1 VIELLA
7 RGNPDAKRVARALA
21 IYADTGLAQ
30 LGFGDGDDAPELA
43 GGRAITSLRIRNL
56 PRPVPG
62 TPRADLSEDERVGQA
77 LMRLLAAYAM
87 YLMGRDR
94 ARHKVMGFDEAWFL
108 LEDAPGR
115 RLIEHLNRWGRSEF
129 ATPILV
135 THLISDAEELDN
147 LIGARFMFGF
157 ESDQEARA
165 ALRVLRLEEDDDRL
179 RQRLLAYRE
188 GRCLLRDLDG
198 RVGAIRV
205 EPPPDVLAALRTT
218 PVEDERYQPVEEAA

>member
-1 VIELLA
+1 
-7 RGNPDAKRVARALA
+7 
-21 IYADTGLAQ
+21 
-30 LGFGDGDDAPELA
+30 
-43 GGRAITSLRIRNL
+43 
-56 PRPVPG
+56 
-62 TPRADLSEDERVGQA
+62 
-77 LMRLLAAYAM
+77 MRLLAAYAM
-87 YLMGRDR
+87 HLMGGDK

-157 ESDQEARA
+157 ESDAEAQA
-165 ALRVLRLEEDDDRL
+165 ALRVLRLDQHDDRL

-198 RVGAIRV
+198 RVGAIRI
-205 EPPPDVLAALRTT
+205 EPPPDLLAALRTT
-218 PVEDERYQPVEEAA
+218 PVEHDDRYDAIEEAA

>member
-1 VIELLA
+1 
-7 RGNPDAKRVARALA
+7 
-21 IYADTGLAQ
+21 
-30 LGFGDGDDAPELA
+30 
-43 GGRAITSLRIRNL
+43 
-56 PRPVPG
+56 
-62 TPRADLSEDERVGQA
+62 
-77 LMRLLAAYAM
+77 
-87 YLMGRDR
+87 
-94 ARHKVMGFDEAWFL
+94 MGFDEAWFL

-165 ALRVLRLEEDDDRL
+165 ALRVLRLDENDDRL

-205 EPPPDVLAALRTT
+205 QPPPDVPAAPR
-218 PVEDERYQPVEEAA
+218 PPRSEEDGRYQRAGDAAWGAPGWSASSRRSRSPPRLRPLRRLPPPARGRPPPLLGRTATR